1 MLTTAWTKIT
11 GKEPPQNPEDP
22 EVGWAEA
29 MGWAAMMG
37 VAVSIARLLA
47 TRLVHRQANTPAVET
62 AEKAEESRIAELR
75 GYLDFTRK
83 YAQGHRDVIRQFGR
97 FPYRNAVLGRES
109 TPEEKAWVPGEFSGG

>member
-1 MLTTAWTKIT
+1 MADKPGDSRSRAVATIAALGAAFITRKVLTTAWTKIT

-62 AEKAEESRIAELR
+62 ADKAA
-75 GYLDFTRK
+75 
-83 YAQGHRDVIRQFGR
+83 
-97 FPYRNAVLGRES
+97 
-109 TPEEKAWVPGEFSGG
+109 KAD